1 MKRKHQFV
9 AILLLIVALQLTA
22 CAKPPEAAQEE
33 PPAQVEHLS
42 GKEVTRVTLT
52 ADADRRLGIKTDTA
66 QVENS
71 GDAARIV
78 VPYASI
84 LYDTEGQTWV
94 YTSPKALTYLRT
106 PVEVEAIRGED
117 AILVEGPP
125 EGTSVV
131 TVGAE
136 ELFGSETEFEEE

>member
-9 AILLLIVALQLTA
+9 AILLLIAALQLTA
-22 CAKPPEAAQEE
+22 CAKQPEAAPEA
-33 PPAQVEHLS
+33 PPAQVEHLN

-52 ADADRRLGIKTDTA
+52 ADADRRIGIKTDTA
-66 QVENS
+66 RAENS
-71 GDAARIV
+71 GEAARII

-84 LYDTEGQTWV
+84 LYDTEGHAWV
-94 YTSPKALTYLRT
+94 YTSPKALTYMRT
-106 PVEVEAIRGED
+106 PVEVEMIRGED
-117 AILVEGPP
+117 AILVDGPAA
-125 EGTSVV
+125 GTNVV